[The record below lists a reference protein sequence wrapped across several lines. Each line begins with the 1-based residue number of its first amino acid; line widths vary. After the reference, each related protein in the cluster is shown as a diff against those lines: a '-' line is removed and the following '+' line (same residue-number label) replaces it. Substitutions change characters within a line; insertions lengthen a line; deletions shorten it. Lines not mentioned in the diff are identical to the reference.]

1 MEREALVLGLGELAV
16 RFSKGWHEGI
26 KIDAL
31 DIVLLNEAAEALAQP
46 AQEPVAGTKTW
57 FEDGKVVTQ
66 YLTAKDIYKEPAQ
79 EPVAVVAVNQS
90 GGIRMEYQDGSA
102 FDISKH
108 VGQRFYTTPPQPAQ
122 EPVAWM
128 VYTLDGASVCVT
140 DNPADFTPEHRALPL
155 YTIPPQRPWVGLT
168 EKEKKEIYRLSV
180 YVEGA
185 ISLTEAK
192 LKEKNN
198 G

>member
-1 MEREALVLGLGELAV
+1 MTGHE
-16 RFSKGWHEGI
+16 SKR
-26 KIDAL
+26 
-31 DIVLLNEAAEALAQP
+31 AAAQDKLAQP
-46 AQEPVAGTKTW
+46 AQEQLMSDQINYGMS
-57 FEDGKVVTQ
+57 VTQ
-66 YLTAKDIYKEPAQ
+66 GGRRIDPMSIYKEPEQ
-79 EPVAVVAVNQS
+79 EPVAVVVVNQS

-155 YTIPPQRPWVGLT
+155 YTIPPQRKPLT
-168 EKEKKEIYRLSV
+168 QDGTMEIANQTAGQYWMDEAHIQRFRAAVEAAHGIKE
-180 YVEGA
+180 
-185 ISLTEAK
+185 
-192 LKEKNN
+192 
-198 G
+198 

>member
-1 MEREALVLGLGELAV
+1 M
-16 RFSKGWHEGI
+16 SK
-26 KIDAL
+26 KL
-31 DIVLLNEAAEALAQP
+31 KEALAQP
-46 AQEPVAGTKTW
+46 AQEQLMSDQINYGMS
-57 FEDGKVVTQ
+57 VTQ
-66 YLTAKDIYKEPAQ
+66 GGRRIDPMSIYKEPEQ

-155 YTIPPQRPWVGLT
+155 YTIPPQRSWVGLT

-198 G
+198 GA